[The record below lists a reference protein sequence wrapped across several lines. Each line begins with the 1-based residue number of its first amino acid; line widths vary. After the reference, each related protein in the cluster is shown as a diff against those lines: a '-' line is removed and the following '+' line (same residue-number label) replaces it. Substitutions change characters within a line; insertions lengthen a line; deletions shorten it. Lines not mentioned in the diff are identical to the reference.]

1 MSDHLISRPA
11 YSAPCTACRQ
21 RLILAI
27 DGGLTIAADPQP
39 LTVNEEIAAHLTHR
53 GAYDL
58 IKTPGAKTW
67 LIHRDIFRVKAGRT
81 HPVLGDHACPAARH
95 PLNPWR
101 IPPQRAAPSRP
112 REKQAR
118 PDTAPIP
125 F

>member
-1 MSDHLISRPA
+1 VSDHLISRPA
-11 YSAPCTACRQ
+11 YSAPCTACQQ

-27 DGGLTIAADPQP
+27 DGGLTIAADPAP
-39 LTVNEEIAAHLTHR
+39 LSVNEEIAARLTKR
-53 GAYDL
+53 GVYDL
-58 IKTPGAKTW
+58 VKIPGSKTW

-81 HPVLGDHACPAARH
+81 YPVLGDHACPVVHH

-101 IPPQRAAPSRP
+101 IPPQRAASSRP
-112 REKQAR
+112 REKPAR